1 MIPARISLVTLGVR
15 DVARSKAFYKA
26 LGWEAAVDLDDFAVF
41 RTAGSLLAVYPET
54 DLARD
59 MGGRA
64 TGPRTEPH
72 EGPHV
77 RPTSLAI
84 NVDSPDEVDRC
95 VAEMIAAGAA
105 LLAAPE
111 AAEWGGYTSIVA
123 DPDGHAWEIAHNPG
137 WPLDERGLPTIP

>member
-1 MIPARISLVTLGVR
+1 MAIPQRFSLVTLGVR

-26 LGWEAAVDLDDFAVF
+26 LGWKAAIDMDDFAVF

-59 MGGRA
+59 MGASGA
-64 TGPRTEPH
+64 SGG
-72 EGPHV
+72 GPHV
-77 RPTSLAI
+77 RQSSLAI

-95 VAEMIAAGAA
+95 VAEMMAAGAA
-105 LLAAPE
+105 LLAAPA

>member
-26 LGWEAAVDLDDFAVF
+26 LGWEAAIDTDDFAVF
-41 RTAGSLLAVYPET
+41 RTAGPLLAVYPEA

-59 MGGRA
+59 MGGSGA
-64 TGPRTEPH
+64 SAASGVE
-72 EGPHV
+72 PHV
-77 RPTSLAI
+77 RQSSLAI
-84 NVDSPDEVDRC
+84 NVESPDEVDRC
-95 VAEMIAAGAA
+95 VAEMMAAGAA
-105 LLAAPE
+105 LLAAPA

>member
-1 MIPARISLVTLGVR
+1 MVPARISLVTLGVH

-26 LGWEAAVDLDDFAVF
+26 LGWEAAVDMDDFAVF

-59 MGGRA
+59 MGAKGV
-64 TGPRTEPH
+64 E
-72 EGPHV
+72 PHV
-77 RPTSLAI
+77 RQTSLSI

-95 VAEMIAAGAA
+95 VAEMMAAGAA

-111 AAEWGGYTSIVA
+111 AAGWGGYTAIVA

-137 WPLDERGLPTIP
+137 WPLDDRGLPTIP